1 MQHSHIV
8 AKKEKETEMTYQ
20 DIQQWAGLNPVLA
33 PWVLGTV
40 AVVVGLVLYL
50 VTRLLIARSLVYLA
64 GRTANKYDDIIVA
77 KLRPYRFAW
86 IAPMLA
92 IYYFAGLLPD
102 SAELIRDFVLFLI
115 AWLVII
121 TVNSLLNG
129 VNAIYEASRF
139 YRGDS
144 IQVYIDLIK
153 ILLLLVGIVLS
164 ISWFTGKSPLVLL
177 SGLGA
182 LMAVLLLVFHDTI
195 LSFVAGL
202 QIQSNDLVNEGDWIE
217 VPSYDADGEVLNISL
232 HSVKV
237 QNWDMTITVIPTHK
251 LVETPYKNWRGM
263 EEAGGRRIKRS
274 IHLDVTSVRFCD
286 EEMIGHLR
294 EIDLIKEYVETELAE
309 LEQWNREHNV
319 NPRSPVNGR
328 QLTNLNAFR
337 EYACAYLKSRPDLHQ
352 DKMTLLVRQLEPGPS
367 GLPIEIYA
375 FTRTVDWIE
384 YESIQAEILGHLMAA
399 VPEFGLRVFQEP
411 AGTDF
416 QAMLRT
422 R

>member
-1 MQHSHIV
+1 MN
-8 AKKEKETEMTYQ
+8 YQ
-20 DIQQWAGLNPVLA
+20 DIQQWVQLNPVLA
-33 PWVLGTV
+33 PWVVGTV
-40 AVVVGLVLYL
+40 MVLAGIVMYL
-50 VTRLLIARSLVYLA
+50 VVRFVIARSLFYLA
-64 GRTANKYDDIIVA
+64 SRTANKYDDIIVA

-86 IAPMLA
+86 IAPLLV
-92 IYYFAGLLPD
+92 IYYSAGLLPN
-102 SAELIRDFVLFLI
+102 SADLIRDIILFLI

-121 TVNSLLNG
+121 TLNSLLNG
-129 VNAIYEASRF
+129 VNAIYEASSF

-153 ILLLLVGIVLS
+153 ILLVLVGIVLS

-217 VPSYDADGEVLNISL
+217 MPSYDADGEVLNISL

-237 QNWDMTITVIPTHK
+237 QNWDMTLTVIPTFK
-251 LVETPYKNWRGM
+251 LVEAPFKNWRGM
-263 EEAGGRRIKRS
+263 QEAGGRRIKRS
-274 IHLDVTSVRFCD
+274 IHVDVTSVRFCD
-286 EEMIGHLR
+286 EELIGRLR
-294 EIDLIKEYVETELAE
+294 EIDLIKDYVETELAA
-309 LEQWNREHNV
+309 LEQWNREHHV

-337 EYACAYLKSRPDLHQ
+337 EYVLAYLRSRTDLHQ

-367 GLPIEIYA
+367 GLPIEVYA
-375 FTRTVDWIE
+375 FTTTVDWIE
-384 YESIQAEILGHLMAA
+384 YEEIQAEIFGHLVAA
-399 VPEFGLRVFQEP
+399 VPEFGLRLFQEP
-411 AGTDF
+411 SGIDF
-416 QAMLRT
+416 QALLRAQ
-422 R
+422 